1 MELKTYQAR
10 SMLDALAKVKADLG
24 REAVILHTRTVKRGG
39 VWGIGARSVVEIT
52 ATSDPRIA
60 RARAALAERD
70 ASPAVGA
77 GRRHSAR
84 LDVYAQAVT
93 PWEAAGGLDRGAAL
107 VADAD
112 EGSAISATPAASAV
126 GGTQAELTAPKDDDL
141 RSGDDA
147 RVPVQ
152 LPSAQLMD
160 GRSAAG
166 IEPSVVP
173 GVADAALHREVEA
186 IRTMVQH
193 LVQRS
198 RQAGAVQVPGEL
210 LDHYTRLIGQN
221 VAEEIAAR
229 VIERLSERVA
239 ERSAG
244 SAGPGEAAGAN
255 DDGEAGL
262 QDAVADWVREELR
275 QVLCEMLPPA
285 EPLRLSENGRPT
297 IVALVGPTGVGKTT
311 TIAKLAANM
320 KIRRGKRV
328 GLITVDSFRIAAVEQ
343 IKTYAQ
349 ILRVPLLS
357 VVSAEEMRAAVRQ
370 MADLDLILID
380 TAGRSQKDE
389 QRIDELRELL
399 SAAGVDQVHLVL
411 SLAAC
416 EATIREAIEKF
427 SVLGLRHVI
436 LTKLDEAVG
445 FGIVLNVL
453 HAVDVRLSYM
463 THGQSVP
470 NDIEEGDARR
480 LAALILAEQPVRPT
494 SGAAAARS
502 WPQGV
507 SVVGREDAASA
518 PPSASSVVGGEK
530 AASFCLSEAAVN
542 AGRMAGRDGS
552 AASSVVGVK
561 NTVRIQPPAS
571 FAIGAGG
578 VTPFGPAAPPA
589 FGGDAVCVSADAEAP
604 GGRTA

>member
-70 ASPAVGA
+70 ASLAIGA
-77 GRRHSAR
+77 GPRCRAR

-93 PWEAAGGLDRGAAL
+93 PWEAAGRLDRGVARTDE
-107 VADAD
+107 ADACC
-112 EGSAISATPAASAV
+112 ATSMLPAAGGGGAPATAVVAGSQTELAASEDDASRRGGNAVAPAPLPSVQLMDERSAV
-126 GGTQAELTAPKDDDL
+126 GPE
-141 RSGDDA
+141 S
-147 RVPVQ
+147 
-152 LPSAQLMD
+152 
-160 GRSAAG
+160 
-166 IEPSVVP
+166 SVVP

-198 RQAGAVQVPGEL
+198 RQAGAAQVPGEL
-210 LDHYTRLIGQN
+210 LDHYTRLIGQD

-229 VIERLSERVA
+229 VIGRLSERVA

-244 SAGPGEAAGAN
+244 SAGPGEASGAN

-262 QDAVADWVREELR
+262 QDAAADWVREELR

-285 EPLRLSENGRPT
+285 EPLRLSENERPT

-320 KIRRGKRV
+320 KIRQGKRV

-380 TAGRSQKDE
+380 TAGRSQRDE

-427 SVLGLRHVI
+427 FVLGLRHVI

-445 FGIVLNVL
+445 FGVVLNVL

-470 NDIEEGDARR
+470 NDIEEGNARR

-494 SGAAAARS
+494 SGAAAAARS
-502 WPQGV
+502 RPQGA
-507 SVVGREDAASA
+507 SVVGREDAANA
-518 PPSASSVVGGEK
+518 PPSASSVVGG
-530 AASFCLSEAAVN
+530 N
-542 AGRMAGRDGS
+542 
-552 AASSVVGVK
+552 
-561 NTVRIQPPAS
+561 
-571 FAIGAGG
+571 
-578 VTPFGPAAPPA
+578 
-589 FGGDAVCVSADAEAP
+589 AVCVSAEAETP
-604 GGRTA
+604 GGRME